1 MKNRLANLPPVIAG
15 PAWMITAGLGY
26 TLASVCT
33 RELSSDYS
41 TAQIAFMRA
50 VVALGFVVPLIL
62 RNGISVMKTTVFPLH
77 LVRSFLTYGGM
88 MCWFYAVSVIPISDY
103 TALLYFQPI
112 ITILFAMLILRE
124 PAGPR
129 TWAAVAVAFTGA
141 LIILR
146 PGFQDIN
153 LGMIATMATA
163 VMFAG
168 VNTCMKFLSRTETAA
183 VMVAYV
189 SILMLVL
196 SAVPAWLYWT
206 DPVMADAPAILGVGI
221 FALLGQYAI
230 TRSIAVADARVVQPF
245 DFSRLIT
252 AAILGWL
259 VFGETSDAYTWAGA
273 LVIFCASYYVIV
285 FERKGGQ

>member
-1 MKNRLANLPPVIAG
+1 MEVPPVVAG
-15 PAWMITAGLGY
+15 PAWLILAGLGY

-41 TAQIAFMRA
+41 TAQLAFMRA
-50 VVALGFVVPLIL
+50 VIALGFVAPLIL

-77 LVRSFLTYGGM
+77 LLRSFFTYGGM

-112 ITILFAMLILRE
+112 FTILFAIFILRE
-124 PAGPR
+124 TAGCR
-129 TWAAVAVAFTGA
+129 TWGAVAVAFLGA
-141 LIILR
+141 LIVLR
-146 PGFQDIN
+146 PGLQDVSF
-153 LGMIATMATA
+153 GMMAAIGTA
-163 VMFAG
+163 VLFAG
-168 VNTCMKFLSRTETAA
+168 VNTCMKVLSRTESAS

-196 SAVPAWLYWT
+196 SAVPASLYWT
-206 DPVMADAPAILGVGI
+206 DPSLVDAPAILGIGI

-230 TRSIAVADARVVQPF
+230 TRAIAAADARVVQPF
-245 DFSRLIT
+245 DFFRLIT

-259 VFGETSDAYTWAGA
+259 VFGETSDIYTWAGA
-273 LVIFCASYYVIV
+273 LVIFGASYYVIV
-285 FERKGGQ
+285 FERKGGH